1 MNLTHH
7 CDHGSQYTSIA
18 CSEKLADYGIRSSY
32 KAELIYSHPWASLTE
47 VEFATLNWV
56 HWWNNERLHEALGY
70 RTPADIIDMYNQ
82 TRVSELTPV

>member
-1 MNLTHH
+1 M
-7 CDHGSQYTSIA
+7 
-18 CSEKLADYGIRSSY
+18 
-32 KAELIYSHPWASLTE
+32 
-47 VEFATLNWV
+47 